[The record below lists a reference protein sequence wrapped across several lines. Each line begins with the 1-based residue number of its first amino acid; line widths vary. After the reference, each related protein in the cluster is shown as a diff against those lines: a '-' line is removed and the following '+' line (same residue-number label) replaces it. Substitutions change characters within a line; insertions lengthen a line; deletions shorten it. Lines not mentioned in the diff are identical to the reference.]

1 MKYVPFSFSS
11 KDGLLLQG
19 RAWVSQNITTIGSI
33 FLVHDLGEHSA
44 CYAHVGEE
52 FSNKG
57 FHFIGFDLRG
67 HGLSEGERGH
77 ASKFTD
83 LINDIEQLI
92 CQSKKRFGF
101 SGDKKILY
109 GQGLGGNL
117 VLNYILRRK
126 PHISGAI
133 ITSPLFNT
141 HLTRTKLQVIWLNF
155 LSNFLPKMKFHNHIK
170 SEDLT
175 RDLAFINAYQKDV
188 YNHNKISASL
198 ALEIY
203 RNGKYA
209 LANADSLDI
218 PLLVMHG
225 TSDRISPP
233 SVSKSLAEKVGNM
246 AEIVLWENAYHEM
259 QFDNEKEMV
268 LQTMID
274 WLNKEI
280 KS

>member
-1 MKYVPFSFSS
+1 MKYFAFSFSS

-19 RAWVSQNITTIGSI
+19 RVWLSQNSNPNGSI

-44 CYAHVGEE
+44 RYAHVGEE
-52 FSNKG
+52 FSKNG
-57 FHFIGFDLRG
+57 FNFIGFDLRG
-67 HGLSEGERGH
+67 HGLSEGKKGH

-83 LINDIEQLI
+83 LINDVEELI
-92 CQSKKRFGF
+92 RQTKKRFDF
-101 SGDKKILY
+101 SRDKRILY

-117 VLNYILRRK
+117 VLNYILKRK
-126 PHISGAI
+126 PHVAGAI
-133 ITSPLFNT
+133 ITSSVLST
-141 HLTRTKLQVIWLNF
+141 HLTKTKFQITWLN
-155 LSNFLPKMKFHNHIK
+155 LLVNFLPKMKFNNHIK

-175 RDLAFINAYQKDV
+175 KDLAYVNAYQKDV

-198 ALEIY
+198 ALETY

-209 LANADSLDI
+209 LTNADSLDI

-225 TSDRISPP
+225 TSDRITPP

-246 AEIVLWENAYHEM
+246 AEIVLWENGYHELHN
-259 QFDNEKEMV
+259 DNDKELVM
-268 LQTMID
+268 QTMIN

>member
-1 MKYVPFSFSS
+1 MKYFPFSFTS

-19 RAWVSQNITTIGSI
+19 RAWVSQNINANGTI

-44 CYAHVGEE
+44 RYAHVGEE
-52 FSNKG
+52 FSKRG

-83 LINDIEQLI
+83 LINDVEQLI
-92 CQSKKRFGF
+92 CQSKKRFDF
-101 SGDKKILY
+101 PGDKRILY

-117 VLNYILRRK
+117 VLNYILRRQ

-133 ITSPLFNT
+133 ITSPILTT
-141 HLTRTKLQVIWLNF
+141 HLTKTKLKVGWLNF
-155 LSNFLPKMKFHNHIK
+155 LANFFPKMRFKNHIK

-175 RDLAFINAYQKDV
+175 KDLAYVNAYQKDV

-209 LANADSLDI
+209 LTNSDSIDI

-225 TSDRISPP
+225 TSDRITPP
-233 SVSKSLAEKVGNM
+233 SISKSLDEKIGNM
-246 AEIVLWENAYHEM
+246 AEIVLWENGYHELHN
-259 QFDNEKEMV
+259 DNEKELV
-268 LQTMID
+268 LKTMIG